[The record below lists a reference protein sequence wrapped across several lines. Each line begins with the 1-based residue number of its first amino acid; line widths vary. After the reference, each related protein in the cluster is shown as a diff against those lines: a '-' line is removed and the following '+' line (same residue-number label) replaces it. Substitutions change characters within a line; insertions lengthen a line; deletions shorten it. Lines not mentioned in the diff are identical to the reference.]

1 MGAKNS
7 SIRQSLND
15 ENYDGGDYLVDTE
28 LQNGPLFNRK
38 CTDVFCLLIFWAFLV
53 VYGYTCVYAYSNA
66 HPDKLLRPVNGDG

>member
-7 SIRQSLND
+7 SIRESLND
-15 ENYDGGDYLVDTE
+15 ENYDGGDYLVDPE

-38 CTDVFCLLIFWAFLV
+38 CTDVFCLLIFWGFLV
-53 VYGYTCVYAYSNA
+53 VYGYTCVYAVQNS